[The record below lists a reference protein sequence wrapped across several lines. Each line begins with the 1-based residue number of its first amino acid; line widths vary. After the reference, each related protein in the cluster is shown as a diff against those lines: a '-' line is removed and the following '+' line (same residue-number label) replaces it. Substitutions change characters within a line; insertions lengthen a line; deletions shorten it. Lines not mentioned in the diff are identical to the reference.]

1 MSFAWFPSGTAE
13 VSFSLKKL
21 VVFPPFI
28 KYTKVVYLREMEY
41 SSTII
46 IWALF
51 GLWASDDTLPASLQP
66 CNHSRRSDLHLLKP
80 YEVASKCSCKRARRR
95 NARPIVKK
103 NTGSLCRKNDGRM
116 IRRIE
121 RANIS
126 FLLSSSWD
134 SECLWQSKTI
144 HSPPPSPHGNGHGCK
159 PPNFSKTKKRK
170 QLEKKSRP

>member
-103 NTGSLCRKNDGRM
+103 TQAVYAEKMTEEWYAELSELTSVF
-116 IRRIE
+116 
-121 RANIS
+121 S
-126 FLLSSSWD
+126 FLLPETLNVSD
-134 SECLWQSKTI
+134 SLKLFTAHHHHHMAMAMDVNHQI
-144 HSPPPSPHGNGHGCK
+144 SPK
-159 PPNFSKTKKRK
+159 QKR
-170 QLEKKSRP
+170 ENN